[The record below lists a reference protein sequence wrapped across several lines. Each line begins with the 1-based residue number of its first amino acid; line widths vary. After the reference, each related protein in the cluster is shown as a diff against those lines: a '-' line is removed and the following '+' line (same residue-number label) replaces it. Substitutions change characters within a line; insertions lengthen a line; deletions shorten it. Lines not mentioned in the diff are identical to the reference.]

1 MTESC
6 RQSRLGLMLR
16 QQIPRLIDEVKKLF
30 RQVPLQHIQHMAAA
44 LRSLI
49 CSTVTPLTAPV
60 SVFSGRMVS
69 KSTRTRSAAFSA
81 AEAPES
87 DLISLFSS
95 VFCSCR
101 SVSSCVAAVVCS
113 CTASAPWIAA
123 RYSGK
128 SMCRRLL
135 PREMI
140 SNSCRRAISVR
151 ASFSRSIQVFHS
163 VCFRP
168 IPVKPCC
175 LRACFMDTLTD
186 RPRVC
191 SVATGI

>member
-60 SVFSGRMVS
+60 SVFFGRMVS

-95 VFCSCR
+95 VFCYCR
-101 SVSSCVAAVVCS
+101 SVSSCVAAAVCS
-113 CTASAPWIAA
+113 CTASAPLDRRPVLRQVHVPQVAA
-123 RYSGK
+123 ERNDFKFVPQGDLRQSV
-128 SMCRRLL
+128 LL
-135 PREMI
+135 PI
-140 SNSCRRAISVR
+140 H
-151 ASFSRSIQVFHS
+151 QVFHS

-175 LRACFMDTLTD
+175 LMACFMDTLTD